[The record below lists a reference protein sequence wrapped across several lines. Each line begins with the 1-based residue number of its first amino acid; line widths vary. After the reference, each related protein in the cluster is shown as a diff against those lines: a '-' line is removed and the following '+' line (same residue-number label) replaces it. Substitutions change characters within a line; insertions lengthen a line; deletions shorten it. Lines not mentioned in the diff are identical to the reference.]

1 MIAFAIWPATQAV
14 RGLGQVVAQEKPKA
28 KTPPVGTSGRGPD
41 GNKPAGL
48 SDAGRTP
55 PPPIV
60 PEPAPIDHPLSS
72 DVLYRS
78 KNEARIAAALRTQ
91 IDFQIKPQ
99 PFKDALEFIASH
111 YQIPILID
119 HRAFEDA
126 NVDATQ
132 EVALSASGI
141 TLQTRFIGCFRR

>member
-1 MIAFAIWPATQAV
+1 MRLSRFGRCPDCCVVDRV
-14 RGLGQVVAQEKPKA
+14 RHLARDPSCSRAGPGRRAEKPKA

-60 PEPAPIDHPLSS
+60 PEPA
-72 DVLYRS
+72 RS
-78 KNEARIAAALRTQ
+78 IIRSVPTSFIAQKMKRASPRRRRTQ

-99 PFKDALEFIASH
+99 PFKDASSSSRVTI
-111 YQIPILID
+111 
-119 HRAFEDA
+119 
-126 NVDATQ
+126 
-132 EVALSASGI
+132 
-141 TLQTRFIGCFRR
+141 RFQF